1 VLLRGCRCIEID
13 VYNGDHADSVANTPS
28 AASSPK
34 PDHKRHLSGTTL
46 PSLVAETAEKLEAKY
61 KQTKEALKKK
71 EGLGINIFS
80 GSDASSESIA
90 VTESND
96 RPPSTKST
104 RNGEPIVLHGW
115 TLTTPVGFREVCK
128 AVREAAFLK
137 TTLPIIVSLEVH
149 ANLEQQEIMVN
160 IMKEEW
166 KGLLIDAAHPT
177 CNPSDRLP
185 RLEELHNKILVKVKK
200 ATPVASEASS
210 GSLAPHH
217 AHRASIASTVQSHS
231 PRASTGSLV
240 PGHSP
245 KASTSSLVHFS
256 RHLSISSSTLSP
268 VNSRHDGDSHSGSED
283 ERTSK
288 KKSKICEN
296 LSNLGIY
303 THSEHFIAFGAK
315 NSSMPSHIF
324 SISEYQILDLH
335 DKKREEMFAHNRDFF
350 MRAYPAG
357 FRFNSSNLDP
367 SLFWR
372 KGVQMVALNWQNV
385 DEGIM
390 LNEAMF
396 AGEQG
401 WVLKPPGYRSDLSGT
416 ETINYKTFHLRLTVY
431 AGQHIPMP
439 PNKTESGFWPYI
451 RCELHVEKPDESKS
465 TELIEGN
472 GRARGGEYKQKTPH
486 KKGDHPN
493 FGAEGVVMD
502 FPVVTGVVEELSFVR
517 LVVPLLAKQIP
528 PLFHRALFPCCA
540 KTSSALSRVRF
551 RECSNSYVTQQHQ
564 GPTHPRIR
572 VGGISSGVHCS
583 RPDVRA

>member
-1 VLLRGCRCIEID
+1 MIPRIHLFISDCDCLQVLLRGCRCIEID
-13 VYNGDHADSVANTPS
+13 VYNGDQADSVANTPS
-28 AASSPK
+28 ATSSPK
-34 PDHKRHLSGTTL
+34 PEHKHHLSGTTL
-46 PSLVAETAEKLEAKY
+46 PSLVAETAEKIEAKY
-61 KQTKEALKKK
+61 KHTKDALKKD
-71 EGLGINIFS
+71 GLGIGIFS

-90 VTESND
+90 VTESSE
-96 RPPSTKST
+96 RPASTKST

-115 TLTTPVGFREVCK
+115 TLTTPVGFRDVCK

-137 TTLPIIVSLEVH
+137 TSLPIIVSLEVH
-149 ANLEQQEIMVN
+149 ANLEQQEVMVN

-177 CNPSDRLP
+177 CDPEDRLP

-200 ATPVASEASS
+200 ATPLTPEVAP
-210 GSLAPHH
+210 GNLAPHH
-217 AHRASIASTVQSHS
+217 AHKATTSSTGPLQS
-231 PRASTGSLV
+231 PRASTGSLM

-245 KASTSSLVHFS
+245 KASTSSLAHFS
-256 RHLSISSSTLSP
+256 RHLSISNSTLSL

-303 THSEHFIAFGAK
+303 THSEHFTAFDAK
-315 NSSMPSHIF
+315 NCSMPSHIF

-335 DKKREEMFAHNRDFF
+335 EKKREEMFAHNRDFF

-385 DEGIM
+385 DEGMM

-396 AGEQG
+396 AGQQG
-401 WVLKPPGYRSDLSGT
+401 WILKPPGYRSDPSGT
-416 ETINYKTFHLRLTVY
+416 ETVNYKALHLRLTVY
-431 AGQHIPMP
+431 AGQHIPMAQ
-439 PNKTESGFWPYI
+439 NQTESTFWPYI

-465 TELIEGN
+465 TELVEGN
-472 GRARGGEYKQKTPH
+472 GRAKGGEYKQKTPH
-486 KKGDHPN
+486 RRGDHPD

-502 FPVVTGVVEELSFVR
+502 FPVVTSVVEELSFVR
-517 LVVPLLAKQIP
+517 FVLPLLLPSSFP
-528 PLFHRALFPCCA
+528 PHSLEL
-540 KTSSALSRVRF
+540 
-551 RECSNSYVTQQHQ
+551 
-564 GPTHPRIR
+564 
-572 VGGISSGVHCS
+572 
-583 RPDVRA
+583 